1 MGLEAAALRP
11 SAAEAF
17 TGPVDDGAGIGHDHV
32 HPNDAEAFRAGIVD
46 HLVTEIT
53 SALGKSLLL
62 KAVVNANSLRFAKH
76 VEKKN
81 GLRITD
87 PAVGTIL
94 QEIFLMVRAS
104 LLGEPVA
111 SSSEDYL
118 MLEEPLRSTVWAIAY
133 RAVRF
138 LKTSFS
144 LPYAKGKALT
154 LNADFDQL
162 LIRNDLRATESL
174 VGSVLQ
180 EVWLRVHGQLQ
191 A

>member
-1 MGLEAAALRP
+1 MTLDAAALRS
-11 SAAEAF
+11 SAAAAF
-17 TGPVDDGAGIGHDHV
+17 TGPGDDRTDIGHDHV
-32 HPNDAEAFRAGIVD
+32 HSDDIEAFRNGIVD
-46 HLVTEIT
+46 HLVTGIT
-53 SALGKSLLL
+53 STLNKSPLL
-62 KAVVNANSLRFAKH
+62 KAVVSANSLRFVRH
-76 VEKKN
+76 IERKN
-81 GLRITD
+81 GLKLTD
-87 PAVGTIL
+87 PTVGTIL

-111 SSSEDYL
+111 SSSEDY
-118 MLEEPLRSTVWAIAY
+118 MTLEEPLRSGVRETAA

-138 LKTSFS
+138 LKASFS

-174 VGSVLQ
+174 VGAILHD
-180 EVWLRVHGQLQ
+180 VWLRVHEQLQ